1 MKRMRD
7 KSLEAALRLTD
18 LPRPKWW
25 GFWLRFFKTFEV
37 LIFKLLQILDLY
49 HAQKSIIGIP
59 TLSSSIVTSLQAVV
73 CNGTEEE
80 VVGFKPRRIL
90 HRILKGL
97 PDLEYFERIKIQ
109 VSFGDGS
116 LKSAEASTETR
127 GFVHLVAP
135 WANPN
140 KEMAKSWMRFSPVGV
155 ETLFGTIPIGDYEVI
170 SAPVFYL
177 TPDIRHIIISDID
190 DTIKDTKILETTGF
204 RQIVS
209 GIFRGNYYT
218 YDAIAGMAEL
228 YQSLV
233 RQGCMIIYVTS
244 TPYQLSPFLLKFLRS
259 RGFPEGPV
267 YPRWL
272 GYGRFGHKWR
282 TVQRILSGL
291 TDQKVVLVGDSG
303 EQDLQIY
310 RRLYD
315 AKDYKRF
322 IEKICI
328 RHVPGTDEI
337 QTHSDMEFV
346 YKEIMEL
353 EEELKHLVLK

>member
-37 LIFKLLQILDLY
+37 LLFKILQLLDLY
-49 HAQKSIIGIP
+49 HAQKCIVGIP
-59 TLSSSIVTSLQAVV
+59 TLSSSMVTSLQAVV
-73 CNGTEEE
+73 FNGTEDE
-80 VVGFKPRRIL
+80 VVGFRPRRIL

-97 PDLEYFERIKIQ
+97 PDLEYFEKVRLS
-109 VSFGDGS
+109 VSFSDGVI
-116 LKSAEASTETR
+116 KSAEASTETR
-127 GFVHLVAP
+127 GFIHLIAP

-140 KEMAKSWMRFSPVGV
+140 AEKKISWLRLQPVGV
-155 ETLFGTIPIGDYEVI
+155 ETLFGTIPIGDYEMI
-170 SAPVFYL
+170 SAPIFYL
-177 TPDIRHIIISDID
+177 ESKVKRIIVSDID
-190 DTIKDTKILETTGF
+190 DTIKDSKILETTGF

-228 YQSLV
+228 YQQMSKDGCLV
-233 RQGCMIIYVTS
+233 IYLTS
-244 TPYQLSPFLLKFLRS
+244 TPYQLAPFLLKFLRS
-259 RGFPEGPV
+259 RGFPDGPV

-282 TVQRILSGL
+282 TLQRLLSGL
-291 TDQKVVLVGDSG
+291 TDQKVILVGDSG

-310 RRLYD
+310 RRIYD
-315 AKDYKRF
+315 AKDYKRC
-322 IEKICI
+322 IERICI
-328 RHVPGTDEI
+328 RQVPGTPDLKTRGSE
-337 QTHSDMEFV
+337 EFI
-346 YKEIMEL
+346 YREIMEL
-353 EEELKHLVLK
+353 EEELKKVVLK